1 MTSSMASLLNYDQN
15 LVNSEMVGE
24 KLKAHYWNELTDED
38 SDQRATVL
46 AKDHIKLIV
55 TRNQKKSCI
64 KIKLKQGVT

>member
-1 MTSSMASLLNYDQN
+1 
-15 LVNSEMVGE
+15 MVGE

-64 KIKLKQGVT
+64 KIKLKHGVT